1 MKERLKLAIENQ
13 LDNYATGT
21 QQSAFLRRD
30 DGSETPEREL
40 LRLNLEQFV
49 KVILPQYGYGVFEE
63 AHSSSY
69 YYDEKGRRQSWN

>member
-1 MKERLKLAIENQ
+1 MKARLKLAIEHQ

-21 QQSAFLRRD
+21 QQAAFLRRD

-49 KVILPQYGYGVFEE
+49 EVILPQYGYGVFEE
-63 AHSSSY
+63 ARNSSY
-69 YYDEKGRRQSWN
+69 YYDEQGRRQSWN